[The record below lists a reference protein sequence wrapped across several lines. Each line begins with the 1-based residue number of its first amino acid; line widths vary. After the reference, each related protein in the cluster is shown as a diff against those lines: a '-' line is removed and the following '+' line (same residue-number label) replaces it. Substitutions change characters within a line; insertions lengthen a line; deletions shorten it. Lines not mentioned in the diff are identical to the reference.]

1 MVVPGSEAADEDE
14 DGFEWGPVEL
24 SQVVQGLPL
33 SAQQLVHT
41 VAGTAA
47 AAGAVAEGGAEAAQT
62 LQTTAVTTAE
72 PGAAA
77 ATPTSTAEGC
87 AGLASVALGNMQA
100 QVGPHSTQQWIQPVA
115 DPASLAQR
123 SATCASAPVALEP
136 SGHLLSEPCQLSQPS
151 HAPEQSNVCSSPL
164 GAAVSPLQPLSQQL
178 LPSLEQLTGH
188 PCLLP
193 PEQCPLPPPDADA
206 LATPRA
212 AAPPTHCPSGVTQ
225 GLGVD
230 GGAGGANCRPEQSGP
245 QFEAQ
250 ACIPPGEG
258 GPLLPLDQ
266 LLAGVGTA
274 AMPGMEQLA
283 QLLSMGDPQLNFAA
297 PHLQTS
303 ASVTGLMQG
312 MGGPLQLPF
321 PALPECSMDS
331 YANLEQQQGRAHQAM
346 ELCMQPANQHS
357 AAFPPLLPLPDPVAL
372 SQQIAQLPL
381 SDQMALLEAVGMM
394 AMGPWAQLPAVE
406 GGLPAEPVMQLAAL
420 AQQAAEGGGMGCML
434 LPNLSSMSGFSDPG
448 CFGFGGAAAAGPGQ
462 QGRDQAARAGARAL
476 TKMVSRHAQVN
487 TGCSGWGVSAALQSV
502 VLTLPAG
509 GIGRRTGVLQWLR
522 TGPEA

>member
-33 SAQQLVHT
+33 RAQQLVQT
-41 VAGTAA
+41 VTGTAA

-62 LQTTAVTTAE
+62 LQTMAVTTAE
-72 PGAAA
+72 PGE
-77 ATPTSTAEGC
+77 PTATAEGC
-87 AGLASVALGNMQA
+87 AGLASAAAGKVQA
-100 QVGPHSTQQWIQPVA
+100 QVDPSSSQPWTHTVA
-115 DPASLAQR
+115 DLTSVAQR
-123 SATCASAPVALEP
+123 SATCASAPMALEP
-136 SGHLLSEPCQLSQPS
+136 SGHLVSEPCQLSQPS

-164 GAAVSPLQPLSQQL
+164 GVAVSPLQPLSQQL

-193 PEQCPLPPPDADA
+193 PEQCPLPPLDADA

-230 GGAGGANCRPEQSGP
+230 GGAGGANCRPEQACS

-250 ACIPPGEG
+250 ACIPPGGG

-283 QLLSMGDPQLNFAA
+283 QLLSMGDPQLTFAA
-297 PHLQTS
+297 PHLHS
-303 ASVTGLMQG
+303 AGASGLMQG

-321 PALPECSMDS
+321 PDLPGCSMDT

-346 ELCMQPANQHS
+346 ELGMQPANQHS

-502 VLTLPAG
+502 VLTLPAA